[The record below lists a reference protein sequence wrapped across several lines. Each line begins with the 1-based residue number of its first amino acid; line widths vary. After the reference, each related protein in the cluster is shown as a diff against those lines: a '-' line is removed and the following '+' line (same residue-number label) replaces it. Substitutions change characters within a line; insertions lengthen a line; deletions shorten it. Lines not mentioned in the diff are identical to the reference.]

1 MFKNYIKIA
10 VRSLLRQKGYSFIN
24 IVGLAIGM
32 AACMLILLFI
42 QRELSFENMHKNA
55 DRIYRVMII
64 DAALGTHGQRA
75 GITFPAVAPDIKG
88 KFPEVEDALR
98 LSGGPQVLLTYGDN
112 SGIFADQV
120 RMSDPNFFE
129 FFDFPLLQ
137 GDPATALLEP
147 YTIVLTETLADQVFG
162 DEDPMG
168 KTLRTGRAYDVTVTG
183 VLQDLPDNTHL
194 DFDALGSMS
203 TLESRARDDQPE
215 GSTDPIWLESYNIVN
230 MPTYMRL
237 KEGASSEG
245 LDDKFTQMLRDNEVS
260 ENFSITVQPLLD
272 VHLKSTDIIF
282 DSIANKGDIKNIYI
296 FSIIA
301 LLILL
306 IASVNY
312 MNLSTARSAE
322 RAKEVGLRKV
332 VGSMRS
338 QLVMQFLG
346 ESLITTFISL
356 VIAIHIA
363 IIVLPFLNN
372 LTGASMSLNLTGNIV
387 LDIFILGML
396 LIVGALAGLY
406 PAFVLANF
414 KPVTVLKGTFH
425 SGRKGTFLRKALVVF
440 QFTLS
445 IALICMTVVVQK
457 QMHYIQN
464 KDIGY
469 DRHQVVVFETYS
481 GTMREN
487 LGTFRDEIVKH
498 SAFVSAATSTN
509 IPGRTFGRTGVI
521 PEGASEE
528 EIWILSQMTISPET
542 IEALGMEIVEGR
554 NFSRERSTDTS
565 GVVLVNEAAVRHI
578 GWDKP
583 LGKKFYFDDDDSI
596 GAEII
601 GVVKDYH
608 FIEMRQNI
616 EPVIM
621 FPLAGSPGNLL
632 AARIQSGRIPEAMA
646 YAEEKWHESFPE
658 YPFSYTFMDEE
669 FDNLYRRDI
678 NTSKIVNIFSGLAI
692 FIACLGLFGL
702 ASHSTTQRIKEI
714 GVRKVLGASIPVI
727 IRLLVLDFIKCVAL
741 SNLFALPLAWYVSS
755 KWLQGFAYR
764 VELNPAPFVVASLAA
779 LAIAVLT
786 VLSQSWHAALLNP
799 AKALRYE

>member
-1 MFKNYIKIA
+1 MFKSYIKIA
-10 VRSLLRQKGYSFIN
+10 IRNLLRQKGYSFIN

-42 QRELSFENMHKNA
+42 QWELSFENMHQKS

-64 DAALGTHGQRA
+64 DAALGTHAQRA
-75 GITFPAVAPDIKG
+75 GITFPAVAPDIK
-88 KFPEVEDALR
+88 KNFPEVEDALR
-98 LSGGPQVLLTYGDN
+98 LSGGPQVLFTYGDN
-112 SGIFADQV
+112 SGIFADRV
-120 RMSDPNFFE
+120 RSCDPNFFE
-129 FFDFPLLQ
+129 FFDFQLLQ
-137 GDPATALLEP
+137 GDPATALVEP
-147 YTIVLTETLADQVFG
+147 YSVVLTKTLADQIFG
-162 DEDPMG
+162 DEDPIG
-168 KTLRTGRAYDVTVTG
+168 KTLRTGRGYDVTVTG
-183 VLQDLPDNTHL
+183 VIQDLPNNTHL
-194 DFDALGSMS
+194 EFDALSSIS
-203 TLESRARDDQPE
+203 TLESRARENQPE

-230 MPTYMRL
+230 MPTYMLLR
-237 KEGASSEG
+237 EGVSPEG
-245 LDDKFTQMLRDNEVS
+245 LDEKFTQMIRDKDAG

-282 DSIANKGDIKNIYI
+282 DTIANKSDINNIYI

-301 LLILL
+301 ILILL

-338 QLVMQFLG
+338 QLMMQFLG
-346 ESLITTFISL
+346 ESLITTLISL

-363 IIVLPFLNN
+363 ILVLPFLNN
-372 LTGASMSLNLTGNIV
+372 LSGASMSLNIPGNMV
-387 LDIFILGML
+387 LDAFILGML
-396 LIVGALAGLY
+396 AIVGALAGLY

-414 KPVTVLKGTFH
+414 RPVTVLKGTFH

-457 QMHYIQN
+457 QMHYIKN

-469 DRHQVVVFETYS
+469 NRHQVVIFDMANRQMT
-481 GTMREN
+481 EN
-487 LGTFRDEIVKH
+487 LSLFRDDIAKH

-509 IPGRTFGRTGVI
+509 IPGRTFGRTGI
-521 PEGASEE
+521 APEGASEDD
-528 EIWILSQMTISPET
+528 IWIVSQMTISPET
-542 IEALGMEIVEGR
+542 IPTLGMEIVEGR

-565 GVVLVNEAAVRHI
+565 GVVLINQAAVRHI

-583 LGKKFYFDDDDSI
+583 IGKKFFFGEEDSV
-596 GAEII
+596 GAEVV

-616 EPVIM
+616 EPVVM
-621 FPLAGSPGNLL
+621 FPLGNNPGYVLT
-632 AARIQSGRIPEAMA
+632 ARIQPGRIPEAIA
-646 YAEEKWHESFPE
+646 YAEEKWQEAYPE
-658 YPFSYTFMDEE
+658 YPFSYSFMDEE
-669 FDNLYRRDI
+669 FDEMYRRDM
-678 NTSKIVNIFSGLAI
+678 NTSKVVNIFSGLAI

-714 GVRKVLGASIPVI
+714 GVRKVLGASVPLI
-727 IRLLVLDFIKCVAL
+727 IRLLVLDFIKWVVLA
-741 SNLFALPLAWYVSS
+741 NLFALPLAWYASS
-755 KWLQGFAYR
+755 QWLQGFAYR
-764 VELNPAPFVVASLAA
+764 VELNLVPFIVASLAA
-779 LAIAVLT
+779 LTIAIIT
-786 VLSQSWHAALLNP
+786 VLSQSWRAALLNP